1 MPDRG
6 GRVAELPESVDR
18 DILEGR
24 TILVIKTIR
33 DARGCSL
40 REAVDLYHQRY
51 GELHPEPHS
60 AQEAPQPRVLRFEPD
75 GSLAVF
81 EGLQAG
87 RDRLTGPDD
96 KEQGR

>member
-24 TILVIKTIR
+24 TILAVKAIR
-33 DARGCSL
+33 EAQECPL

-51 GELHPEPHS
+51 GELHPEPVS
-60 AQEAPQPRVLRFEPD
+60 AQEAPRPRVLRFEQD
-75 GSLAVF
+75 GSLVVL
-81 EGLQAG
+81 EGLQDG
-87 RDRLTGPDD
+87 
-96 KEQGR
+96 Q

>member
-24 TILVIKTIR
+24 TILAVKAIR
-33 DARGCSL
+33 EAQGCPL

-51 GELHPEPHS
+51 GELRPEPDS
-60 AQEAPQPRVLRFEPD
+60 AQEAPRPRVLRFERD
-75 GSLAVF
+75 GSLVVL
-81 EGLQAG
+81 EGLQDG
-87 RDRLTGPDD
+87 
-96 KEQGR
+96 Q